1 MTTQGPIKTIT
12 GLIERL
18 EEVHEDLDAR
28 HLTLRQ
34 YEHVGWAR
42 RSLETLL
49 ERCRE
54 EAESIRWAEQHP
66 HGFARVLPKGARP

>member
-1 MTTQGPIKTIT
+1 MTSQGPIKTIT

-42 RSLETLL
+42 RSLESLL

-54 EAESIRWAEQHP
+54 EAESIRWSEQHP
-66 HGFARVLPKGARP
+66 HGFARVLPKAART